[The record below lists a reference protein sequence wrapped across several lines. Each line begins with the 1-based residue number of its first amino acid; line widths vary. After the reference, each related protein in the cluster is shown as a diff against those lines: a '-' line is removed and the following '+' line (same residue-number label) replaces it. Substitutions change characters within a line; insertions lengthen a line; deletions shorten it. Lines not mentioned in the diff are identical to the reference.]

1 MSNIKINKKEFSE
14 LVEKEFSDE
23 KLDEEA
29 SFLGAHW
36 NHVEGD
42 KWDVEVYPNRP
53 DLLSVEGLARAYRG
67 FFDIDTGL
75 EGYNVNKGKIKVEVD
90 SSVDDVR
97 PHIGCA
103 VVRDLDLTKRMIN
116 GLIQLQ
122 EKMHETMGRRRDKLA
137 IGLHDLSTIEPPF
150 EYKAVEPEK
159 VSLTPLQ
166 YDKEMQLG
174 EILEEHEKGQKYAW
188 ILEDEEKY
196 PIIADSQGQ
205 VLSFPPIINNQLTE
219 VHTGTTDIFIDVTG
233 KDQETV
239 MKALNIM
246 VTALAERS
254 ARIDSV
260 KVDEKKLPD
269 LSPEE
274 FELDP
279 EYVREVS
286 GLDLSKT
293 EIIDR
298 LKQMRFGA
306 KAGKKIKVKVPCYRT
321 DIMHQYDLIED
332 IVIAHRYTNIEP
344 EIPNV
349 DQIAGKQPVED
360 ISEIIRDSMVGTG
373 ALEALTYIH
382 ENEQKLTSMIEKQ
395 DDGSYVKVENPL
407 SEEYSAVRHLMFP
420 SLLDVLKQNRHNS
433 YPQKFFETGDVV
445 EIDDSEVGAS
455 EKRKA
460 AYIVS
465 GSETD
470 FTDVREILQV
480 LERDLGIELE
490 VREEEKPFFRDGRS
504 GKVLLDGEEVGF
516 IGEFSEQVRKNWEL
530 EMKTAGFELDLEKI
544 KKER

>member
-1 MSNIKINKKEFSE
+1 MSNIKINNNEFFE
-14 LVEKEFSDE
+14 LVGKEFSDE

-36 NHVEGD
+36 NQVESD

-75 EGYNVNKGKIKVEVD
+75 EGYNVNKGSIEVEVD
-90 SSVDDVR
+90 ESVENVR

-103 VVRDLDLTKRMIN
+103 VVRDLDLNQRMIN

-159 VSLTPLQ
+159 VSFTPLE

-174 EILEEHEKGQKYAW
+174 EILDEHEKGQKYAW
-188 ILEDEEKY
+188 ILEEEDKY
-196 PIIADSQGQ
+196 PVIVDSKDQI
-205 VLSFPPIINNQLTE
+205 LSFPPIINNQLTE

-233 KDQETV
+233 KDKETV
-239 MKALNIM
+239 QKALNIL

-260 KVDEKKLPD
+260 KVDGEKMPD
-269 LSPEE
+269 LSPTE
-274 FELDP
+274 FKLDP
-279 EYVREVS
+279 DYVREVS

-298 LKQMRFGA
+298 LKQMKFGA
-306 KAGKKIKVKVPCYRT
+306 KTGKKIKVKVPCYRT

-344 EIPNV
+344 ELPNL
-349 DQIAGKQPVED
+349 DTMGRKQPIED
-360 ISEIIRDSMVGTG
+360 LSDIVRDSMVGTG

-382 ENEQKLTSMIEKQ
+382 ENERNLTSMVEKS
-395 DDGSYVKVENPL
+395 DDGKYVKVENPL

-420 SLLDVLKQNRHNS
+420 SLLEVLKQNRHNS
-433 YPQKFFETGDVV
+433 YPQKFFEAGDVV
-445 EIDDSEVGAS
+445 EIDDSYVGAS
-455 EKRKA
+455 EKRKLG
-460 AYIVS
+460 YIES
-465 GSETD
+465 GSEID
-470 FTDVREILQV
+470 FTDVREVLQV

-490 VREEEKPFFRDGRS
+490 VREDEKLFFRQGRS
-504 GKVLLDGEEVGF
+504 GKILLDGEEIGF
-516 IGEFSEQVRKNWEL
+516 IGEFSEEVRENWEL
-530 EMKTAGFELDLEKI
+530 EMNTAGFELDLEKV
-544 KKER
+544 KEKR